1 MILELPQQFY
11 YKRSD
16 CKVEVRNDV
25 LYMEGN
31 FGFEKLMYDLTYAI
45 FGKHYCYYCNKNFKS
60 KKMTIDHMYPVD
72 YGGIT
77 ITNNLIPSCSDCNS
91 RKSNL
96 TTEEFI
102 EYNDL
107 RTKKERAR
115 YREEMITRKEHMR
128 LLKGFDIPK
137 EWVTTMNL
145 SEILVPSFGT
155 RILGKRYDKYM
166 NFIKKYGHFPK
177 PIVVSSNHVLLDG
190 WNVFMCANKLK
201 YSKVP
206 VVILENVVV
215 LS

>member
-1 MILELPQQFY
+1 M
-11 YKRSD
+11 
-16 CKVEVRNDV
+16 

-45 FGKHYCYYCNKNFKS
+45 FGKHYCYYCNKNFKN

-72 YGGIT
+72 YRGIT

-137 EWVTTMNL
+137 EWVTAMNL